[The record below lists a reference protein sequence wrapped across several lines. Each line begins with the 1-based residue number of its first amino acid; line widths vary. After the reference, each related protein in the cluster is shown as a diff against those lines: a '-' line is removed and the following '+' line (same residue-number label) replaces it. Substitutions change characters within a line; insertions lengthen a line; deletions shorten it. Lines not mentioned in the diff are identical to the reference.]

1 MFTVTRGSICLA
13 SQTLAH
19 CTLITSLQGDP
30 IQQKTP
36 VSTTSSPHPLRGLLI
51 AQFCGAFNDNAW
63 KLMVALLAIR
73 QATTGLAPGPE
84 LETAAQTQTA
94 LTYIIFTLPL
104 VLLSLVGG
112 TLADRLS
119 KRTVIVAIKVVE
131 VLLMSAGTVALW
143 LNPGGGILPLIVLC
157 GMGAHSA
164 LFGPSKYGILPEL
177 IPHERLAS
185 GNGLLELWTFAAILA
200 GTAAGGFLLQTAGDL
215 IWLAPLTLAALSVAG
230 LAAAFTVPHV
240 SPARTSGGV
249 GSTISGAW
257 AAIQT
262 ERLLRLAIPGEIFF
276 WTIASLF
283 AQNILVYAKAVLHLS
298 DAMSGLPLTLLSI
311 GIGVGAIL
319 VGRLSKNRIE
329 YGLVPLG
336 AVGASIALT
345 LLGGLTPEL
354 VGTFLILGLL
364 GIFCSFIFVP
374 LNAILQW
381 RSPPDRRG
389 AVISFSNTCVFT
401 GILLGSLAGGSLAN
415 VGFSTSSI
423 FLVTAGVT
431 IGGTLW
437 ALLLMPDVFL
447 RLVFVILTNTFYR
460 LRIVGQQHVPQSGGA
475 LLVPNHM
482 SFVDGFLLM
491 ASVDRPIRFVVDAAY
506 ATHPLF
512 TWVMTAMKVIPITSA
527 GDIRLILRALR
538 SAGQALDDGEIVCIF
553 PEGQITRTGTLLPFR
568 RGFERIV
575 KGRQVPVIP
584 VHLDRLWG
592 SIFSF
597 EGGRFLKKWPERI
610 PYPLTVSFGT
620 PLPSDTPAYKFR
632 DAVRTLGEE
641 AWRLRISSR
650 QPLHRE
656 FIHAMRRHPFR
667 FAMADQTRPHVSS
680 LQALIGSIVLARMLR
695 PHWKNQPHVGIL
707 LPPTVAGALVNVAAP
722 LCGKTSVNL
731 NYTVGKSGLEAA
743 VRLAGLRT
751 IVTSRVFVEKAKL
764 ELPNG
769 PSIIWLEDVARTIG
783 TGQKLVASLLALFAP
798 SRLIEQACGQSTSLT
813 MDDLATIIFSSGS
826 TGEPKGVMLSHFNID
841 ANEQGASQVLHL
853 YQREQVLGIL
863 PFFHSFGYLVF
874 WLVMFNN
881 AGIIFHPSPLDVV
894 AIGELVRRYRIT
906 FLVATPTFLQLYQR
920 RCTPE
925 QFSSLRV
932 VLTGA
937 EKLQPRLAQAFE
949 DRFGIRPIEGYGVTE
964 CAPVVAVNCPDFRA
978 AGYFQPASRRGT
990 VGQPLP
996 GVSVQIVDPDS
1007 YAPLPPETPG
1017 LLLVKGP
1024 NVMKGYLGRE
1034 DLTANALRDGWYI
1047 TGDLAMLDEDGFVT
1061 ITDRLSRF
1069 SKIGGE
1075 MVPHGRVE
1083 EMLQQAAAA
1092 EMQVF
1097 AVTGIPDERKGEQL
1111 AVLHTLDEARIPEI
1125 IAKLAADGLPNLFIP
1140 SRGNFIKVEALP
1152 VLGTGKMDLR
1162 GLKRIA
1168 MEHLAK
1174 DIRRKG
1180 M

>member
-1 MFTVTRGSICLA
+1 
-13 SQTLAH
+13 
-19 CTLITSLQGDP
+19 
-30 IQQKTP
+30 
-36 VSTTSSPHPLRGLLI
+36 
-51 AQFCGAFNDNAW
+51 
-63 KLMVALLAIR
+63 MVALLAIR

-336 AVGASIALT
+336 AMGASIALT

-575 KGRQVPVIP
+575 RGRQVPVIP

>member
-1 MFTVTRGSICLA
+1 MT
-13 SQTLAH
+13 
-19 CTLITSLQGDP
+19 D
-30 IQQKTP
+30 
-36 VSTTSSPHPLRGLLI
+36 TTSHPLRGLLI
-51 AQFCGAFNDNAW
+51 AQFFGAFNDNAW

-73 QATTGLAPGPE
+73 QATAGLTPGTE
-84 LETAAQTQTA
+84 LEASAQTQTA
-94 LTYIIFTLPL
+94 LTFIIFTLPL
-104 VLLSLVGG
+104 VLLSLIGG
-112 TLADRLS
+112 TLADRVS
-119 KRTVIVAIKVVE
+119 KRTVIISIKVVE

-143 LNPGGGILPLIVLC
+143 LNSAGGILPLIVLC

-164 LFGPSKYGILPEL
+164 LFAPSKYGILPEL
-177 IPHERLAS
+177 IPHERLAA
-185 GNGLLELWTFAAILA
+185 GNGLLEVWTFAAILA
-200 GTAAGGFLLQTAGDL
+200 GTAAGGFLLQSAGEQV
-215 IWLAPLTLAALSVAG
+215 WMAPLALAALSVVG
-230 LAAAFTVPHV
+230 LIAAFAVPHV
-240 SPARTSGGV
+240 APARATGGV
-249 GSTISGAW
+249 ISTIRIAW
-257 AAIQT
+257 SAIQS

-298 DAMSGLPLTLLSI
+298 DAMSGLPLTLLSV

-319 VGRLSKNRIE
+319 VGRLSQNRIE

-336 AVGASIALT
+336 AVGASIALS
-345 LLGGLTPEL
+345 LLGGLTPQL
-354 VGTFLILGLL
+354 IGTFLILGLL
-364 GIFCSFIFVP
+364 GICCSFIFVP

-415 VGFSTSSI
+415 IGFSTSSI
-423 FLVTAGVT
+423 FLITAGVT
-431 IGGTLW
+431 IAGTVW
-437 ALLLMPDVFL
+437 ALRLMPDVFL
-447 RLVFVILTNTFYR
+447 RLLFVIFTHTLYR
-460 LRIVGQQHVPQSGGA
+460 LRIVGQHHVPQSGGA

-482 SFVDGFLLM
+482 SFIDGFLLM
-491 ASVDRPIRFVVDAAY
+491 ASVDRPIRFVVDVAY

-512 TWVMTAMKVIPITSA
+512 KWLMTAMKVIPITSA
-527 GDIRLILRALR
+527 GDTRMILRALR
-538 SAGQALDDGEIVCIF
+538 NAGQALDDGEIVCIF

-575 KGRQVPVIP
+575 KGRDVPIIP
-584 VHLDRLWG
+584 THLDRVWG

-597 EGGRFLKKWPERI
+597 ERGRFLTKWPERI

-620 PLPSDTPAYKFR
+620 PLPADTPAYKLR

-641 AWRLRISSR
+641 AWRLRKSSR
-650 QPLHRE
+650 HPLHRE

-667 FAMADQTRPHVSS
+667 FAMADHSRPRVSS
-680 LQALIGSIVLARMLR
+680 LQALIGSIALARLLR
-695 PHWKNQPHVGIL
+695 PHWEDQRHVGVL

-751 IVTSRVFVEKAKL
+751 IVTSRVFVHKAKL
-764 ELPNG
+764 ELPDG

-783 TGQKLVASLLALFAP
+783 TGQKLIASLLALCAP
-798 SRLIEQACGQSTSLT
+798 ARLIEKSCGQHTPLT

-853 YQREQVLGIL
+853 YQDERVLGTL

-881 AGIIFHPSPLDVV
+881 LGIVFHPSPLDVA
-894 AIGELVRRYRIT
+894 AIGELVLRYRIT
-906 FLVATPTFLQLYQR
+906 FLVTTPTFLQLYQR

-937 EKLQPRLAQAFE
+937 EKLPSRLVQAFE
-949 DRFGIRPIEGYGVTE
+949 DRFGIEPVEGYGVTE
-964 CAPVVAVNCPDFRA
+964 CAPVIAVNCPDFRA
-978 AGYFQPASRRGT
+978 AGYYQPASRRGT

-996 GVSVQIVDPDS
+996 GVSVKIVDPDS
-1007 YAPLPPETPG
+1007 FAPLPPDTPG
-1017 LLLVKGP
+1017 MLLVGGP

-1034 DLTANALRDGWYI
+1034 DLTANALHDGWYI
-1047 TGDLAMLDEDGFVT
+1047 TGDIAILDEDGFLT

-1083 EMLQQAAAA
+1083 EALQQAAEADT
-1092 EMQVF
+1092 QVF
-1097 AVTGIPDERKGEQL
+1097 AVTGIPDEKKGEQL
-1111 AVLHTLDEARIPEI
+1111 AVLHTLDESKIPDI
-1125 IAKLAADGLPNLFIP
+1125 VSKLTANGLPNLYVP
-1140 SRGNFIKVEALP
+1140 SRANFIKVDALP

-1162 GLKRIA
+1162 SLKRIA
-1168 MEHLAK
+1168 IERL
-1174 DIRRKG
+1174 RNG
-1180 M
+1180 

>member
-1 MFTVTRGSICLA
+1 M
-13 SQTLAH
+13 
-19 CTLITSLQGDP
+19 QGDP

-336 AVGASIALT
+336 AMGASIALT

-506 ATHPLF
+506 ATHPLI

>member
-1 MFTVTRGSICLA
+1 MDSGHTYA
-13 SQTLAH
+13 Q
-19 CTLITSLQGDP
+19 
-30 IQQKTP
+30 
-36 VSTTSSPHPLRGLLI
+36 TSSSIRHPLRGLLV

-73 QATTGLAPGPE
+73 QATAQMAPGPE

-94 LTYIIFTLPL
+94 ITFIIFTLPL

-119 KRTVIVAIKVVE
+119 KRTVIIAIKIVE
-131 VLLMSAGTVALW
+131 VFLMSAGTVALW
-143 LNPGGGILPLIVLC
+143 LNPTGGILPLIVLC
-157 GMGAHSA
+157 GMGVHSA
-164 LFGPSKYGILPEL
+164 LFAPSKYGILPEL
-177 IPHERLAS
+177 IPHERLAA
-185 GNGLLELWTFAAILA
+185 GNGLLEVWTFAAILM
-200 GTAAGGFLLQTAGDL
+200 GTAAGGFLLQTSGDQL
-215 IWLAPLTLAALSVAG
+215 WMAPLTLAALSVAG
-230 LAAAFTVPHV
+230 LVAAFAIPHV
-240 SPARTSGGV
+240 SPARATGGV
-249 GSTISGAW
+249 GSTIRGAW

-283 AQNILVYAKAVLHLS
+283 AQNVLVYAKAVLHLS
-298 DAMSGLPLTLLSI
+298 DAMSGLPLTLLSV
-311 GIGVGAIL
+311 GIGLGAVL
-319 VGRLSKNRIE
+319 VGRLSQNRIE
-329 YGLVPLG
+329 YGLIPLG
-336 AVGASIALT
+336 ATGASIALS
-345 LLGGLTPEL
+345 LLGALTPPL
-354 VGTFLILGLL
+354 FGTFLILGLL
-364 GIFCSFIFVP
+364 GVSCSFIFVP

-415 VGFSTSSI
+415 AGFSTSSI

-437 ALLLMPDVFL
+437 ALWLMPDVFL
-447 RLVFVILTNTFYR
+447 RLLLVIFTNTLYR
-460 LRIVGQQHVPQSGGA
+460 LRIVGQQHVPQTGGA
-475 LLVPNHM
+475 LLVPNHT

-491 ASVDRPIRFVVDAAY
+491 ASVDRPIRFVVDTAY

-512 TWVMTAMKVIPITSA
+512 KWLMTALKVIPIASA
-527 GDIRLILRALR
+527 GGPRIILRALR
-538 SAGQALDDGEIVCIF
+538 SAGQALDNGEIVCIF

-575 KGRQVPVIP
+575 KGRQVPIIP
-584 VHLDRLWG
+584 VHLDRVWG

-597 EGGRFLKKWPERI
+597 EGGRFLTKWPERI
-610 PYPLTVSFGT
+610 PYPVSVSFGAA
-620 PLPSDTPAYKFR
+620 LPSDTPAHELR
-632 DAVRTLGEE
+632 DAIRNLGEA
-641 AWRLRISSR
+641 AWRLRKSYR
-650 QPLHRE
+650 RPLHRQ

-667 FAMADQTRPHVSS
+667 FAMADQTRPRVSS
-680 LQALIGSIVLARMLR
+680 LQALIGSIVLAKALR
-695 PHWKNQPHVGIL
+695 RHWEDQHHVGIL

-751 IVTSRVFVEKAKL
+751 IVTSRIFVEKAKL
-764 ELPNG
+764 ELPDG
-769 PSIIWLEDVARTIG
+769 PSIIWLEDVASTIG
-783 TGQKLVASLLALFAP
+783 TGQKLVASLLALCAP
-798 SRLIEQACGQSTSLT
+798 ARVIELACGQNTQLT
-813 MDDLATIIFSSGS
+813 MDSLATIIFSSGS

-841 ANEQGASQVLHL
+841 ANTQGASQVLHL
-853 YQREQVLGIL
+853 YQNEQVLGIL

-874 WLVMFNN
+874 WLVMLNN
-881 AGIIFHPSPLDVV
+881 AGMVFHPSPLDVA

-906 FLVATPTFLQLYQR
+906 FLVTTPTFLQLYQR

-937 EKLQPRLAQAFE
+937 EKLPSRLVQAFE
-949 DRFGIRPIEGYGVTE
+949 DRFGIAPIEGYGITE

-1007 YAPLPPETPG
+1007 FAPLPPSTPG
-1017 LLLVKGP
+1017 MLLVRGP
-1024 NVMKGYLGRE
+1024 NVMKGYLERE

-1047 TGDLAMLDEDGFVT
+1047 TGDIATLDEDGFLT

-1083 EMLQQAAAA
+1083 EALQQAAGAD
-1092 EMQVF
+1092 MQVF

-1111 AVLHTLDEARIPEI
+1111 AVLHTLDDSKIPGI
-1125 IAKLAADGLPNLFIP
+1125 VTKLAANGLPNLYIP
-1140 SRGNFIKVEALP
+1140 SRTNFIKVDALP
-1152 VLGTGKMDLR
+1152 LLGTGKMDLR
-1162 GLKRIA
+1162 SLKRIA
-1168 MEHLAK
+1168 MERLRGNAEF
-1174 DIRRKG
+1174 
-1180 M
+1180 